1 MCIRTHAC
9 TCTYKHLINVVTVV
23 LRLDETFLDRGKE
36 QCAMI
41 EQTSTFRFEKS
52 FLNETSSRIVHVN
65 LEMNDTLGIFS
76 LGREKYCFLTTNF
89 MANKN

>member
-1 MCIRTHAC
+1 MCIRTH
-9 TCTYKHLINVVTVV
+9 TRICTYKHLINVVTVV

-36 QCAMI
+36 QRAMI

-52 FLNETSSRIVHVN
+52 FLNETSSRIVYVN